1 MRFKNREERER
12 YMDSLERQIEHQRE
26 QIQRTLDRMEGS
38 SRRRVVLEKLWS
50 SLPSLPGRTSVRD
63 PGEREA
69 ATDKRPDSEA
79 SRSWWKLWS

>member
-1 MRFKNREERER
+1 MRFRDRKERER
-12 YMDSLERQIEHQRE
+12 YMDSLEQQMENQRE
-26 QIQRTLDRMEGS
+26 QIQRTLDGMEGS
-38 SRRRVVLEKLWS
+38 SRRRAVLKKLRS

>member
-1 MRFKNREERER
+1 
-12 YMDSLERQIEHQRE
+12 
-26 QIQRTLDRMEGS
+26 
-38 SRRRVVLEKLWS
+38 
-50 SLPSLPGRTSVRD
+50 LPGRTFVRD